1 MPPRRKKAP
10 TAASAAAD
18 DVKEVAPLS
27 AEVDDD
33 RMDAD
38 NNNNTTNNNKNDDDD
53 DSEAGED
60 LSDSE
65 DDSDDDMDED
75 DDSDDD
81 DDDND
86 IVDTLLDEVMALE
99 NKVEAS
105 KGKDYGAHAKL
116 LLKLRQAKL
125 KERLEESRVA
135 FDRKFNLSEEQWLSW
150 LDDKTKELYECASG
164 KKRKEMEVRVQELFE
179 RATATLPASVPVWL
193 KYLSFS
199 VAKTSEDTE
208 EDRRQFYERS
218 CKIAAKDYKRGDA
231 FWLAYRA
238 FECSQNDDSSQK
250 KNRIQMV
257 STRALETPLEKLD
270 ELKEKIIAGV
280 ENRDELGSYTK
291 AYEVGRKRRDLR
303 KAFEDKIEET
313 ASKNITTQKS
323 DPKANLRVYRSYIA
337 MEKTLHKREKN
348 KGLNESVQSLYER
361 ALLKNPYVVC
371 LWIEYAM
378 EFSSSKI
385 DILHRALRA
394 CPSSFELLI
403 EQIDSS
409 ADDSDIQTVNVS
421 VITEA
426 FANLLEN
433 SSLKS
438 FKVANDVALAFLRAK
453 WKDKKS
459 DDTNNLLS
467 NMHAILVA
475 QFPNRIRIDTEMKL
489 ARYWAQRHANPET
502 VWKFFLVENE
512 KIYGDYLEAH
522 LQRARYFE
530 SSDPQLA
537 NRAYEFAFSKRN
549 KLSRAV
555 KGRVKDDTKLLIT
568 RDLCTS
574 WRSFLETSEDS
585 FPSSYEKVKS
595 ELHLIDFEKACEPPA
610 SAEDI
615 KRMRREG
622 QIARKRNNEQEDG
635 EFAAADDDDKDNATD
650 GEKNKRTKTR
660 DDSKSH
666 IPTSSFVPRSEKP
679 REEVIKEL
687 YPDRD
692 QQTAFVKNLDFSIT
706 EEELVKFFD
715 IKEEGTVKARVI
727 KDRHT
732 GRSKGIAYVDF
743 ASEHDLLAA
752 IMRDG
757 EALKGRALSI
767 AKSRPPPSFPG
778 SGGRGGGRGRGN
790 APPSS
795 AGRGG
800 LGFVPRA
807 VKQKPKKA
815 LADL

>member
-1 MPPRRKKAP
+1 MPPRRNK
-10 TAASAAAD
+10 AAA
-18 DVKEVAPLS
+18 VSAKEEAPP
-27 AEVDDD
+27 EVDDD

-38 NNNNTTNNNKNDDDD
+38 TNTNNDKSDDDDDD
-53 DSEAGED
+53 DSEEDEED
-60 LSDSE
+60 LSES
-65 DDSDDDMDED
+65 D
-75 DDSDDD
+75 DDSDGDMDD
-81 DDDND
+81 DEDSDDND
-86 IVDTLLDEVMALE
+86 VDDTLLDEVMDLE
-99 NKVEAS
+99 KKVETS
-105 KGKDYGAHAKL
+105 KGRDYGAHAKL

-150 LDDKTKELYECASG
+150 MEDKMKDLDACASA
-164 KKRKEMEVRVQELFE
+164 KKRKEMEMRVQDLFE
-179 RATATLPASVPVWL
+179 RATATLPASVPIWL

-208 EDRRQFYERS
+208 EDRRQFYEKS
-218 CKIAAKDYKRGDA
+218 CKTVAKDYKRGDA

-238 FECSQNDDSSQK
+238 FECSQSDSPK
-250 KNRIQMV
+250 KRSRIQAV

-280 ENRDELGSYTK
+280 DNKDELDLYAK

-303 KAFEDKIEET
+303 RAFEDKVEET
-313 ASKNITTQKS
+313 ANTNITTKS
-323 DPKANLRVYRSYIA
+323 DPKANLRAFRSYIA
-337 MEKTLHKREKN
+337 MEKTLQKREKN
-348 KGLNESVQSLYER
+348 KDLNESIQSLYER
-361 ALLKNPYVVC
+361 ALLTNPYEVC
-371 LWIEYAM
+371 LWLEYAM
-378 EFSSSKI
+378 EFSSLKI
-385 DILHRALRA
+385 DILNRALRT

-403 EQIDSS
+403 EKIESS
-409 ADDSDIQTVNVS
+409 AGSSEEETMS
-421 VITEA
+421 STTPTER
-426 FANLLEN
+426 FARIMEH

-438 FKVANDVALAFLRAK
+438 FKGANDVALAFLRAT

-459 DDTNNLLS
+459 DDTNDFEQQLS
-467 NMHAILVA
+467 KIHDILVA
-475 QFPNRIRIDTEMKL
+475 QFPNRIRIDPEMKL
-489 ARYWAQRHANPET
+489 ARYWAQRCADPEK

-512 KIYGDYLEAH
+512 KIYGDFLEAH

-537 NRAYEFAFSKRN
+537 NRAYELAFSKRN
-549 KLSRAV
+549 RLSRVV
-555 KGRVKDDTKLLIT
+555 KGKVKDDTKLMII

-574 WRSFLETSEDS
+574 WRSFLETSGES

-595 ELHLIDFEKACEPPA
+595 ELHSIDFEQACAPPV

-622 QIARKRNNEQEDG
+622 QISRKRNNEQEDVG
-635 EFAAADDDDKDNATD
+635 IDDQDNAMAT
-650 GEKNKRTKTR
+650 EKSKRTKAG

-666 IPTSSFVPRSEKP
+666 VPPATFVPRSEKP

-692 QQTAFVKNLDFSIT
+692 QQTAFVKNLDFSVT
-706 EEELVKFFD
+706 EEELVAFFD
-715 IKEEGTVKARVI
+715 VKKEGTVKARVI

-743 ASEHDLLAA
+743 ASDHDLLAA

-757 EALKGRALSI
+757 EALKGRALNI
-767 AKSRPPPSFPG
+767 AKSRPPPSFPS
-778 SGGRGGGRGRGN
+778 SGGGRGGGGRGRGS

>member
-86 IVDTLLDEVMALE
+86 IDDTLLDEVMALE

-179 RATATLPASVPVWL
+179 RATATLPASVPIWL

-280 ENRDELGSYTK
+280 ENRDELSSYTK

-323 DPKANLRVYRSYIA
+323 DPKANLRAYRSYIA

-409 ADDSDIQTVNVS
+409 ADDGDIQTVNVS
-421 VITEA
+421 VTIEA

-453 WKDKKS
+453 WKDKK
-459 DDTNNLLS
+459 
-467 NMHAILVA
+467 
-475 QFPNRIRIDTEMKL
+475 IR
-489 ARYWAQRHANPET
+489 RYQ
-502 VWKFFLVENE
+502 
-512 KIYGDYLEAH
+512 
-522 LQRARYFE
+522 
-530 SSDPQLA
+530 QLA
-537 NRAYEFAFSKRN
+537 EQHARNFSSTISEQNTHRP
-549 KLSRAV
+549 
-555 KGRVKDDTKLLIT
+555 
-568 RDLCTS
+568 RD
-574 WRSFLETSEDS
+574 EVSEILGAT
-585 FPSSYEKVKS
+585 PRKS
-595 ELHLIDFEKACEPPA
+595 
-610 SAEDI
+610 
-615 KRMRREG
+615 
-622 QIARKRNNEQEDG
+622 
-635 EFAAADDDDKDNATD
+635 
-650 GEKNKRTKTR
+650 
-660 DDSKSH
+660 
-666 IPTSSFVPRSEKP
+666 
-679 REEVIKEL
+679 
-687 YPDRD
+687 
-692 QQTAFVKNLDFSIT
+692 
-706 EEELVKFFD
+706 
-715 IKEEGTVKARVI
+715 
-727 KDRHT
+727 
-732 GRSKGIAYVDF
+732 
-743 ASEHDLLAA
+743 
-752 IMRDG
+752 RDG
-757 EALKGRALSI
+757 LEI
-767 AKSRPPPSFPG
+767 FP
-778 SGGRGGGRGRGN
+778 RG
-790 APPSS
+790 
-795 AGRGG
+795 
-800 LGFVPRA
+800 
-807 VKQKPKKA
+807 K
-815 LADL
+815 

>member
-1 MPPRRKKAP
+1 
-10 TAASAAAD
+10 
-18 DVKEVAPLS
+18 
-27 AEVDDD
+27 
-33 RMDAD
+33 
-38 NNNNTTNNNKNDDDD
+38 
-53 DSEAGED
+53 
-60 LSDSE
+60 
-65 DDSDDDMDED
+65 
-75 DDSDDD
+75 
-81 DDDND
+81 
-86 IVDTLLDEVMALE
+86 MALE

-164 KKRKEMEVRVQELFE
+164 KKRKGMEVRVQELFE
-179 RATATLPASVPVWL
+179 RATATLPASVSVWL

-218 CKIAAKDYKRGDA
+218 CKIVAKDYKRGDA

-323 DPKANLRVYRSYIA
+323 DPKANLRAYRSYIA

-361 ALLKNPYVVC
+361 ALLKNSYVVC

-421 VITEA
+421 VTTEA

-433 SSLKS
+433 SSLKR
-438 FKVANDVALAFLRAK
+438 KLEL
-453 WKDKKS
+453 KKFQS
-459 DDTNNLLS
+459 G
-467 NMHAILVA
+467 
-475 QFPNRIRIDTEMKL
+475 
-489 ARYWAQRHANPET
+489 QRC
-502 VWKFFLVENE
+502 
-512 KIYGDYLEAH
+512 
-522 LQRARYFE
+522 R
-530 SSDPQLA
+530 
-537 NRAYEFAFSKRN
+537 
-549 KLSRAV
+549 SRV
-555 KGRVKDDTKLLIT
+555 
-568 RDLCTS
+568 
-574 WRSFLETSEDS
+574 
-585 FPSSYEKVKS
+585 
-595 ELHLIDFEKACEPPA
+595 
-610 SAEDI
+610 
-615 KRMRREG
+615 
-622 QIARKRNNEQEDG
+622 
-635 EFAAADDDDKDNATD
+635 
-650 GEKNKRTKTR
+650 
-660 DDSKSH
+660 
-666 IPTSSFVPRSEKP
+666 
-679 REEVIKEL
+679 
-687 YPDRD
+687 
-692 QQTAFVKNLDFSIT
+692 
-706 EEELVKFFD
+706 
-715 IKEEGTVKARVI
+715 
-727 KDRHT
+727 
-732 GRSKGIAYVDF
+732 F
-743 ASEHDLLAA
+743 ASEMERQKIRRYQQLAEQHALNFSSTISEQNTHRPNISLTSCLGRCVFCSEIVLLKLSACCSA
-752 IMRDG
+752 SCWYRLIFC
-757 EALKGRALSI
+757 LSI
-767 AKSRPPPSFPG
+767 SLAKTRERHRWP
-778 SGGRGGGRGRGN
+778 
-790 APPSS
+790 
-795 AGRGG
+795 
-800 LGFVPRA
+800 L
-807 VKQKPKKA
+807 
-815 LADL
+815 